1 MLSPD
6 YLDHCTDDILRL
18 YEQLDDDII
27 RDIVRRLVDTD
38 FEMTQSAV
46 WQAEKI
52 QEIGNTVYS
61 DVLNRI
67 SDITGK
73 SEDELRTLFED
84 AGTETMVYDYSV
96 YRRAGLNPLPVMQS
110 PGMLQVLTAGYKKC
124 GESLHN
130 LTLTTAN
137 TSQAAYIQ
145 ACNRA
150 YMQVSS
156 GAFDYNTSIRKAV
169 EELSKDGTHILYP
182 SGHTDRIDVAVR
194 RSVLTGVS
202 QTCGQL
208 QIMRMDEMEC
218 DLVETTAHMGAR
230 PTHAVW
236 QGRVFSRS
244 GKGKYPDFISSTG
257 YGSGDGLMGWNCR
270 HNFYPFY
277 EGISNRAYTDDELK
291 KLNEKRVTYN
301 GDKYTDYEASQVQR
315 KMERDIRETKRTL
328 TGIDEARKNAPEEAL
343 KKGFS
348 EDFGVQSIRLK
359 QQEAKLSD
367 FLAQTGRAEDRSR
380 VQVAGFGRIV
390 SQKSAQ
396 TNRKLTNIEQGSI
409 MNKTSIAEVRDLHYV
424 GKIDQSI
431 YTCITKDIKSDEVI
445 ITDERIRH
453 IKNRHPNDYEK
464 YYNYMRQIIEKPDFI
479 IEANKANTALILKSF
494 YDGNE
499 QFKTILRLITSSEN
513 SNFKNSIITFMKINE
528 KEWNRLIK
536 NKKVLYKAE

>member
-6 YLDHCTDDILRL
+6 YLDHCADDILRL

-27 RDIVRRLVDTD
+27 RDIVRRLVNTD

-61 DVLNRI
+61 DVLSRI
-67 SDITGK
+67 SGITGK

-84 AGTETMVYDYSV
+84 AGTETMLYDDSV

-110 PGMLQVLTAGYKKC
+110 PGMLQTLTAGYKKC

-244 GKGKYPDFISSTG
+244 GKGKYPDFVTSTG

-277 EGISNRAYTDDELK
+277 EGVSNRTYTDDELK
-291 KLNEKRVTYN
+291 KLNEKSVIYN
-301 GDKYTDYEASQVQR
+301 GDKYADYEASQVQR

-348 EDFGVQSIRLK
+348 DDFGVQSIRLK
-359 QQEAKLSD
+359 QQEAQLSD
-367 FLAQTGRAEDRSR
+367 FLAQTRRAEDRAR
-380 VQVAGFGRIV
+380 VQVAGFGK
-390 SQKSAQ
+390 SQAQ
-396 TNRKLTNIEQGSI
+396 KAVNANKRLQSGSKNGIIKNQRRKPMNILPNAEKVEISKEKFTAYALNKTRNYDKAVAFEKALGYNQDNVDKLIDNIYRNVKNFEAIKKPDNGYGQRYSVLMSLVGENGKKANVQTAWIIDKKTNITRL
-409 MNKTSIAEVRDLHYV
+409 TSAY
-424 GKIDQSI
+424 
-431 YTCITKDIKSDEVI
+431 IT
-445 ITDERIRH
+445 
-453 IKNRHPNDYEK
+453 
-464 YYNYMRQIIEKPDFI
+464 
-479 IEANKANTALILKSF
+479 
-494 YDGNE
+494 
-499 QFKTILRLITSSEN
+499 
-513 SNFKNSIITFMKINE
+513 
-528 KEWNRLIK
+528 
-536 NKKVLYKAE
+536 NKKIGV

>member
-27 RDIVRRLVDTD
+27 RDIVRRLVNTD

-46 WQAEKI
+46 WQAEKLQQAGKI
-52 QEIGNTVYS
+52 YEDIIREIS
-61 DVLNRI
+61 KQ
-67 SDITGK
+67 TGK
-73 SEDELRTLFED
+73 TESELKELFED
-84 AGTETMVYDYSV
+84 AGTETMLYDDSV

-110 PGMLQVLTAGYKKC
+110 AGMLQTLTAGYKKC

-150 YMQVSS
+150 YMQVTS
-156 GAFDYNTSIRKAV
+156 GAFDYNTAIRKAV
-169 EELSKDGTHILYP
+169 EELSKSGAHILYP
-182 SGHTDRIDVAVR
+182 SGHSDKIDVAVR

-244 GKGKYPDFISSTG
+244 GKGKYPDFVTSTG

-277 EGISNRAYTDDELK
+277 EGVSNRTYTDDELK
-291 KLNEKRVTYN
+291 KLNEKSVIYN

-348 EDFGVQSIRLK
+348 DDFGVQSIRLK

-367 FLAQTGRAEDRSR
+367 FLAQTGRAEDRAR
-380 VQVAGFGRIV
+380 VQVAGFGK
-390 SQKSAQ
+390 SQAQ
-396 TNRKLTNIEQGSI
+396 KAVNANKRLQSGSKNGIIKTQRSKPMNILPNAEKVEISKDKFTAYALNKTRNYDKAVAFEKALGYNQDNVDKLIDNIYRNVKNFEAIKKPDNGYGQRYSVLMSLVGENGKKANVQTAWIIDKKTNITRL
-409 MNKTSIAEVRDLHYV
+409 TSAY
-424 GKIDQSI
+424 
-431 YTCITKDIKSDEVI
+431 IT
-445 ITDERIRH
+445 
-453 IKNRHPNDYEK
+453 
-464 YYNYMRQIIEKPDFI
+464 
-479 IEANKANTALILKSF
+479 
-494 YDGNE
+494 
-499 QFKTILRLITSSEN
+499 
-513 SNFKNSIITFMKINE
+513 
-528 KEWNRLIK
+528 
-536 NKKVLYKAE
+536 NKKIGV

>member
-6 YLDHCTDDILRL
+6 YLDHCADDILRL

-84 AGTETMVYDYSV
+84 AGTETMVYDDSV

-156 GAFDYNTSIRKAV
+156 GAFDYATAIRKSV
-169 EELSKDGTHILYP
+169 EELSKTGSYILYP
-182 SGHTDRIDVAVR
+182 SGNRDRIDVAVR

-208 QIMRMDEMEC
+208 QIMRMDEMEWGII
-218 DLVETTAHMGAR
+218 DVTAHMGAR
-230 PTHAVW
+230 PEHAQW
-236 QGRVFSRS
+236 QGGRFSY
-244 GKGKYPDFISSTG
+244 KGRNKRYPDFETSTG
-257 YGSGDGLMGWNCR
+257 YGTGEGLCGYGCR
-270 HNFYPFY
+270 HNFYPGLESDVRMY
-277 EGISNRAYTDDELK
+277 SDAQLDEWK
-291 KLNEKRVTYN
+291 NHTVEYN

-348 EDFGVQSIRLK
+348 DDFGVQSIRLK

-380 VQVAGFGRIV
+380 VQVAGFGK
-390 SQKSAQ
+390 SQAQ
-396 TNRKLTNIEQGSI
+396 KAVNANKRLQSGSKNGIIKNQRRKPMNILPNAEKVEISKEKFTAYALNKTRNYDKAVAFEKALGYNQDNVDKLIDNIYRNVKNFEAIKKPDNGYGQRYSVLMSLVGENGKKANVQTAWIIDKKTNITRL
-409 MNKTSIAEVRDLHYV
+409 TSAY
-424 GKIDQSI
+424 
-431 YTCITKDIKSDEVI
+431 IT
-445 ITDERIRH
+445 
-453 IKNRHPNDYEK
+453 
-464 YYNYMRQIIEKPDFI
+464 
-479 IEANKANTALILKSF
+479 
-494 YDGNE
+494 
-499 QFKTILRLITSSEN
+499 
-513 SNFKNSIITFMKINE
+513 
-528 KEWNRLIK
+528 
-536 NKKVLYKAE
+536 NKKIGV

>member
-1 MLSPD
+1 MLPPD

-27 RDIVRRLVDTD
+27 RDIVRRLVNTD

-61 DVLNRI
+61 DVLSRI
-67 SDITGK
+67 SGITGK

-84 AGTETMVYDYSV
+84 AGTETMLYDDSV

-110 PGMLQVLTAGYKKC
+110 PGMLQTLTAGYKKC

-244 GKGKYPDFISSTG
+244 GKGRYPDFVSSTG

-270 HNFYPFY
+270 HDFYPFY
-277 EGISNRAYTDDELK
+277 EGISNRAYTDEELK

-348 EDFGVQSIRLK
+348 DDFGVQSIRLK

-380 VQVAGFGRIV
+380 VQVVGFGK
-390 SQKSAQ
+390 SQAQ
-396 TNRKLTNIEQGSI
+396 KAVNANKRLQSGSKNGI
-409 MNKTSIAEVRDLHYV
+409 
-424 GKIDQSI
+424 
-431 YTCITKDIKSDEVI
+431 IKS
-445 ITDERIRH
+445 
-453 IKNRHPNDYEK
+453 
-464 YYNYMRQIIEKPDFI
+464 
-479 IEANKANTALILKSF
+479 
-494 YDGNE
+494 
-499 QFKTILRLITSSEN
+499 
-513 SNFKNSIITFMKINE
+513 
-528 KEWNRLIK
+528 NRLYW
-536 NKKVLYKAE
+536 VWDMV

>member
-6 YLDHCTDDILRL
+6 YLDHCADDILRL

-61 DVLNRI
+61 DVLSRI
-67 SDITGK
+67 SGITGK

-84 AGTETMVYDYSV
+84 AGTETMLYDDSV

-244 GKGKYPDFISSTG
+244 GKGRYPDFVSSTG

-270 HNFYPFY
+270 HDFYPFY
-277 EGISNRAYTDDELK
+277 EGISNRAYTDEELK

-301 GDKYTDYEASQVQR
+301 GDKYTDYEASQIQR

-328 TGIDEARKNAPEEAL
+328 TGIDEASKNAPEEAL

-380 VQVAGFGRIV
+380 VQVAGFGK
-390 SQKSAQ
+390 SQAQ
-396 TNRKLTNIEQGSI
+396 KAVNANKKKLTSTTRDSMIDTGSD
-409 MNKTSIAEVRDLHYV
+409 NVAEIIKL
-424 GKIDQSI
+424 GKIKTQPLSKEFGKLK
-431 YTCITKDIKSDEVI
+431 TDEII
-445 ITDERIRH
+445 ITGERMQHIKQRHSEDYGLFEKYGVETVENPDIIIKDCKNKSTVFMVKHLENTNLNVVARLILDEEDDSLKNSVMTFYRIRS
-453 IKNRHPNDYEK
+453 KNL
-464 YYNYMRQIIEKPDFI
+464 
-479 IEANKANTALILKSF
+479 NKLI
-494 YDGNE
+494 N
-499 QFKTILRLITSSEN
+499 
-513 SNFKNSIITFMKINE
+513 KNI
-528 KEWNRLIK
+528 
-536 NKKVLYKAE
+536 VLYKKE